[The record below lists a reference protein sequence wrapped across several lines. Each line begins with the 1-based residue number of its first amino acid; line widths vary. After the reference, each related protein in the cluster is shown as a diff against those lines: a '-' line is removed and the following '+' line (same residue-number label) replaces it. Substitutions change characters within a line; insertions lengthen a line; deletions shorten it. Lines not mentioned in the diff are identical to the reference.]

1 MVIPWPLRYL
11 EARTGFASLE
21 VVWPGLEQKSKS
33 LHENFQVILSIWV
46 GVRVASFAVTFWW
59 FTFEGYIHN
68 LFKRSQKLR
77 PLLVKGQVQSVNT
90 GEDTLVLR
98 EATGAGGH
106 QVTVDSLSS
115 SPGGCGWL
123 RPGQYVQVQ
132 WCKYSLNIFPLSK
145 YFPCPGGG
153 PIGGRGQAEV
163 QQDNQLDPGQT
174 LSADVGPRGRG
185 VTQCPYGEDY
195 YQWYLEIFD
204 KQSVNYKRL

>member
-1 MVIPWPLRYL
+1 MKIFKSFCP
-11 EARTGFASLE
+11 F
-21 VVWPGLEQKSKS
+21 GLELESLLLLLHFDGLLLKDIFIICSKD
-33 LHENFQVILSIWV
+33 LRNWDP
-46 GVRVASFAVTFWW
+46 
-59 FTFEGYIHN
+59 
-68 LFKRSQKLR
+68 LF
-77 PLLVKGQVQSVNT
+77 VKGQVQSVNT

-185 VTQCPYGEDY
+185 VAQCPHGENY
-195 YQWYLEIFD
+195 YQWYLDISD
-204 KQSVNYKRL
+204 KQSLII